1 MRTKCS
7 PAAESWFTTVTRA
20 TSSEAP
26 APAPTDLPA
35 QEPAAVAAD
44 PGPLPERSPDTDAV
58 PGSVVGGSGY
68 LDLTMGG
75 AAVVTQQDETIIG
88 PGVVLTQWERLESG
102 GWQRGA
108 VLDVDLP
115 NENVSMDYVY
125 TGEVAD
131 TSTLTE
137 LTSASE

>member
-44 PGPLPERSPDTDAV
+44 PGALQERSPDTDAA
-58 PGSVVGGSGY
+58 PGSVVGDSGY

-75 AAVVTQQDETIIG
+75 VAVVTQQDETIIG

-115 NENVSMDYVY
+115 NEKVSMD
-125 TGEVAD
+125 
-131 TSTLTE
+131 
-137 LTSASE
+137 